1 MAGKLVRIWRGEW
14 NKEDTGAWIFHPDP
28 TDFGFGALIKD
39 NETYETLMEMVRMRY
54 VLGERTPV
62 TLSYQFPSWILGPLG
77 RRSVPIS
84 VTTTSDIPV
93 MMSVREWF
101 TELILVVTIG
111 PDSVARFH
119 FNRRDSFVVGRRR
132 FVVDGSQDG
141 HARRGFDRLVAG
153 RWITC
158 SMDIME
164 DVFDEPELMVLHR
177 VNLEINLADSIQEE
191 ADR

>member
-1 MAGKLVRIWRGEW
+1 
-14 NKEDTGAWIFHPDP
+14 
-28 TDFGFGALIKD
+28 
-39 NETYETLMEMVRMRY
+39 MRY

-141 HARRGFDRLVAG
+141 HARREFDSKCIVNTYSTCVFGYIFIYILKHLKRHFLKHLKRHFLGMFSRACGWTMDNMQHGYHGG
-153 RWITC
+153 R
-158 SMDIME
+158 
-164 DVFDEPELMVLHR
+164 V
-177 VNLEINLADSIQEE
+177 
-191 ADR
+191 